1 MPLGLYISVP
11 FCRTKCS
18 YCNFASD
25 VFSKSA
31 YENYV
36 ARVLEDIA
44 TSRQL
49 ASELGC
55 ALNETADSI
64 YLGGGTPS
72 ILDAPQ
78 LLRIFAALRGQF
90 AVTPDA
96 EITVEC
102 APGTLTPALIETLL
116 QCGVN
121 RVSLGVQS
129 FVDREAQSV
138 GRLHKRSTVLEEIAR
153 LREAGLGN
161 INIDLIAGL
170 PHQTAE
176 SWAFSVSETIATGV
190 PHVSVYMLEVDEDS
204 RLGRELIA
212 GGARYHAHFVP
223 DDDMTADFYHQAC
236 QMLASAG
243 IAQYEI
249 SNFAR
254 VGLASQNSESRGDE
268 LQNNESR
275 HNLKYWTRQPYVG
288 FGVDAHSMLPLVW
301 GRAPSP
307 VRVGTAALGCP
318 AERSSAVA
326 RTPSNAG
333 SAIAVDRIEADHHQ
347 GVRFATPDSLDAY
360 MNRASHTV
368 TPVSAQAAIEES
380 FFLGLRLNRG
390 IDLESIRT
398 EFSPEFSSESSSAS
412 LDCGKTHECVDHR
425 GRAALQGRVSPAKSA
440 RASAPVAVLPRQIAL
455 FRSLF
460 SRGESSYREGHD
472 FSRATSAAEKAA
484 ALAAEASGPQQEFS
498 RDAVT
503 AWESAINQC
512 VQEGLLEQQE
522 ATLRLTARGRFLSN
536 EVFARFLIEET
547 KVGTGH
553 VNPR

>member
-1 MPLGLYISVP
+1 MPIGLYISVP

-36 ARVLEDIA
+36 ARLIEDIA
-44 TSRQL
+44 NSRQL
-49 ASELGC
+49 ASRVGCTLGS
-55 ALNETADSI
+55 APNDTVDSI

-72 ILDAPQ
+72 ILEASQ
-78 LLRIFAALRGQF
+78 LLRIFAAVRDEF
-90 AVTPDA
+90 AVTRDA

-129 FVDREAQSV
+129 FVDQEAQSV
-138 GRLHKRSTVLEEIAR
+138 GRLHKRAMVLEEIGR
-153 LREAGLGN
+153 LRQAGLEN

-170 PHQTAE
+170 PHQAAD
-176 SWAFSVSETIATGV
+176 SWAFSVSEAIAMGA
-190 PHVSVYMLEVDEDS
+190 PHVSVYMLEVDDDS

-223 DDDMTADFYHQAC
+223 DEDKTADFYQEAC
-236 QMLASAG
+236 DRLTAAG

-254 VGLASQNSESRGDE
+254 GAQ
-268 LQNNESR
+268 QSR
-275 HNLKYWTRQPYVG
+275 HNLKYWTRQPYLG
-288 FGVDAHSMLPLVW
+288 FGVDAHSMLE
-301 GRAPSP
+301 
-307 VRVGTAALGCP
+307 VRESALGN
-318 AERSSAVA
+318 ES
-326 RTPSNAG
+326 
-333 SAIAVDRIEADHHQ
+333 
-347 GVRFATPDSLDAY
+347 VRFATPDALEAY
-360 MNRASHTV
+360 MNRAPHNV

-390 IDLESIRT
+390 IDLESLRR
-398 EFSPEFSSESSSAS
+398 EF
-412 LDCGKTHECVDHR
+412 
-425 GRAALQGRVSPAKSA
+425 GRAALA
-440 RASAPVAVLPRQIAL
+440 
-455 FRSLF
+455 
-460 SRGESSYREGHD
+460 
-472 FSRATSAAEKAA
+472 
-484 ALAAEASGPQQEFS
+484 
-498 RDAVT
+498 
-503 AWESAINQC
+503 AWESAIQ
-512 VQEGLLEQQE
+512 QGIQDGLLEQE
-522 ATLRLTARGRFLSN
+522 GATLRLTPRGRLLSN

-547 KVGTGH
+547 EETKVGTGH